1 MSGAGRS
8 AARRSSWPW
17 LLGAAVLFL
26 VGFAAIRQRST
37 FLLVEARAA
46 RAAELALAHDVER
59 AAVLALHECLGAD
72 LDDAAWA
79 EVVADYAAQR
89 ARFGPE
95 LAALWVLGDEPTRA
109 AVATAHAAAGS
120 GAWQRLATSPLA
132 LPAHRFVTVRERF
145 AARSAARD

>member
-1 MSGAGRS
+1 MNGAGR
-8 AARRSSWPW
+8 AATGRSSWPW

-26 VGFAAIRQRST
+26 GGGAALRQRST
-37 FLLVEARAA
+37 FLLVEGRAA
-46 RAAELALAHDVER
+46 RAAELAAAHGVDR

-79 EVVADYAAQR
+79 KVVADYAAQR
-89 ARFGPE
+89 VRLGPE
-95 LAALWVLGDEPTRA
+95 LAALWVLGDELARS
-109 AVATAHAAAGS
+109 AVATAHEEAGN
-120 GAWQRLATSPLA
+120 GAWPRLATSPLS